1 MAKTFAQYLIDSV
14 LPKGMEI
21 TKQVDKKYLKELLT
35 EVARE
40 HEAQY
45 DSVVSGLKLLG
56 DRFSTLEPVTM
67 GMAEISVPDREKRDA
82 IIRKYQKIMDKET
95 DNHERVKHLGA
106 LQDELGKLDMDPSNK
121 DDATVMVRAALG
133 KAGQLMKL
141 RTSPGVVMGGDGKI
155 IQEIFPKS
163 YAEGVDPLHF
173 WLGATESRKNIAE
186 GQVNT
191 AKPGEMNKVMGN
203 ILSTAVVSREDCGTK
218 QGILLY
224 ARDDDVQ
231 SRYLARDEGQFKGGT
246 LITAD
251 VQQAML
257 KAGLGKILVRSPQT
271 CSAPGGSVCQKCMG
285 IRNGTAKPYEIGD
298 NAGLITAGNI
308 GEPLTQ
314 MVLSSKHAVAKAR
327 EVTDLEGEAGFRQ
340 FMEMPKNYPNRKVL
354 CEVVGEVWRIRMAPQ
369 GGKFITI
376 RMTRP
381 VPSRYIELA
390 RPTEGMKNFVDYHI
404 PPNLKV
410 ADDIR
415 EGMEVYPGLAL
426 STGVDNLK
434 DIARLRNLGFARS
447 ASSQNMYDIY
457 KRTGQKLDRRHFELL
472 ARAASPYVK
481 LLKVPSGFGWVKG
494 EVIEYQE
501 MVQKVSSMPKQVLDV
516 DNALGKVLG
525 EGVLDVS
532 VGTEIDQPT
541 LEYLKNHDV
550 KQVKVVNG
558 LEVAAQ
564 ISPMTRVVNQQG
576 DWLGAMNHRYL
587 KTQLK
592 DAASLGKK
600 SNIHGFNPVTSYAY
614 GVEMGQGKDE
624 GRY

>member
-1 MAKTFAQYLIDSV
+1 MAKTFAQYLIDAT
-14 LPKGMEI
+14 LPKGMAI

-35 EVARE
+35 EVARK
-40 HEAQY
+40 HESEY
-45 DSVVSGLKLLG
+45 DRVVSGLKLLG

-82 IIRKYQKIMDKET
+82 IIKKYQKIMAKE
-95 DNHERVKHLGA
+95 DDPHKRVQHLGA
-106 LQDELGKLDMDPSNK
+106 LQDELGKMDMDPNNK

-141 RTSPGVVMGGDGKI
+141 RTSPGVVMGSDGKI

-203 ILSTAVVSREDCGTK
+203 ILCTAVVSREDCGTK
-218 QGILLY
+218 QGILLL
-224 ARDDDVQ
+224 ARDDDVLG
-231 SRYLARDEGQFKGGT
+231 RYLARDEGKYKAGT
-246 LITAD
+246 LISED
-251 VQQAML
+251 VQQDML
-257 KAGLGKILVRSPQT
+257 KTGMGHILVRSPQT
-271 CSAPGGSVCQKCMG
+271 CAAPGGSVCQKCMG
-285 IRNGTAKPYEIGD
+285 IRNGTSKPYEIGD

-354 CEVVGEVWRIRMAPQ
+354 CEVVGEVYRIRMAPQ

-376 RMTRP
+376 RVTRP
-381 VPSRYIELA
+381 VPSRYVELA
-390 RPTEGMKNFVDYHI
+390 RPTEGMKNHVDYHI

-410 ADDIR
+410 A
-415 EGMEVYPGLAL
+415 EGIHEGVEVYPGLAL

-472 ARAASPYVK
+472 SRAASPYVK
-481 LLKVPSGFGWVKG
+481 LLKVPAGCGWVKG

-501 MVQKVSSMPKQVLDV
+501 LMQKVSTMPKQVVDV
-516 DNALGKVLG
+516 ENSLGKVLG
-525 EGVLDVS
+525 EGTLDIS
-532 VGTEIDQPT
+532 VGTEIDHPT
-541 LEYLKNHDV
+541 VKYLKENGV
-550 KQVKVVNG
+550 KQVKVING

-564 ISPMTRVVNQQG
+564 ITPMTRVVNQQS

-592 DAASLGKK
+592 DAAAFGKK
-600 SNIHGFNPVTSYAY
+600 SNIHGFNPVTAYAY
-614 GVEMGQGKDE
+614 GTEMGQGKDE
-624 GRY
+624 GKY